1 MGSSA
6 KNYMKQ
12 GAEVLVIGGSITPDT
27 EVQAAHIA
35 DAEVAAGAAPTKT
48 EYDALVGK
56 FNDLLAAVENVGILA
71 KS

>member
-1 MGSSA
+1 MGVSS
-6 KNYMKQ
+6 KNYHKQ
-12 GAEVLVIGGSITPDT
+12 GGSVFVVGGSIVPAT

-35 DAEVAAGAAPTKT
+35 DGEVAAGANPTKA

-56 FNDLLAAVENVGILA
+56 FNALLAAVENVGILA